1 MNQYID
7 MRARFLFSPFP
18 DYMFR
23 NKNLSWAAK
32 CCYCRLIHYTRL
44 GTDGRCY
51 PSQKTLSEDMNL
63 STRQIYSLIQELVNE
78 GFLAIKK
85 ATGRDVY
92 DHKHDE
98 YLFVNH
104 PDCLD
109 VFTDQNFSSS
119 QDKNTYP
126 GPDRAMSSTY
136 KEDNKKE
143 DIMNSKE
150 FISDSQKQGNLTVTL
165 LKKRKQESCL
175 DSNQTFDRSKL
186 NHIVPSTS
194 LVKKKVKPHLKPKEE
209 VCSILEFWKNL
220 GLHIPKETTDAH
232 NKNIK
237 TLSDLLKGKLF
248 DKFYTKQQICYS
260 MQNFSL
266 AAFNPD
272 YTPVKKDRIK
282 GKNIYDFINN
292 PFGDDEYKSLFLKY
306 LENPPELLK
315 RTARPVVPK
324 NTMVVGRLKSWYVEN
339 VLGNAP
345 VKFSVIDENCFSL
358 GANQLVDFFATHR
371 PVLKVR
377 HILELTDKFCD
388 MIGGN
393 NGNLGSVTPY
403 WFSSEHTFNINLPKY
418 LYSKGYM

>member
-126 GPDRAMSSTY
+126 GPDRAMSSAY

-143 DIMNSKE
+143 DIKSFSKE
-150 FISDSQKQGNLTVTL
+150 K
-165 LKKRKQESCL
+165 ESV
-175 DSNQTFDRSKL
+175 S
-186 NHIVPSTS
+186 
-194 LVKKKVKPHLKPKEE
+194 
-209 VCSILEFWKNL
+209 
-220 GLHIPKETTDAH
+220 KETQDQ
-232 NKNIK
+232 
-237 TLSDLLKGKLF
+237 D
-248 DKFYTKQQICYS
+248 
-260 MQNFSL
+260 
-266 AAFNPD
+266 
-272 YTPVKKDRIK
+272 
-282 GKNIYDFINN
+282 
-292 PFGDDEYKSLFLKY
+292 KSLFKEQEIDQDQEEFIICKQVKDLIYYWNSKGKP
-306 LENPPELLK
+306 LINHK
-315 RTARPVVPK
+315 DK
-324 NTMVVGRLKSWYVEN
+324 KSWHDFIMLLTQYE
-339 VLGNAP
+339 
-345 VKFSVIDENCFSL
+345 DD
-358 GANQLVDFFATHR
+358 NQE
-371 PVLKVR
+371 K
-377 HILELTDKFCD
+377 ILDIPAFLRQ
-388 MIGGN
+388 N
-393 NGNLGSVTPY
+393 N
-403 WFSSEHTFNINLPKY
+403 
-418 LYSKGYM
+418 